1 MVRLYGEAPYKIVL
15 VHGGPGAIGSLKGFA
30 KELANL
36 SQIGVVEALQSKYSI
51 HELIEELY
59 HQIKDNCSDKVT
71 LIGHSW
77 GAWLAALF
85 AEKYAERIEQIIL
98 IGSGPLEDKY
108 VSEIGVRGFQ
118 NLSEEDGAMYQR
130 LLHNQ
135 ATEEDMKKIPGL
147 FEKADN
153 YCLENREEHK
163 TDKTD
168 SKMHNK
174 VWSEAAML
182 RTNGALL
189 TSFRNLKSKIC
200 IIQGQAD
207 PHPVKGVTIP
217 LQENGV
223 LCETYVLEKC
233 GHSPFME
240 KYAKDEFYKILIRK
254 LVRGDTE
261 NDMK

>member
-30 KELANL
+30 QELAEL

-51 HELIEELY
+51 AELIEELY
-59 HQIKDNCSDKVT
+59 IQINDICSDKVT
-71 LIGHSW
+71 LVGHSW
-77 GAWLAALF
+77 GAWLIALF
-85 AEKYAERIEQIIL
+85 AEKYPELMEHVIL

-108 VSEIGVRGFQ
+108 VSEIRIHRFQ
-118 NLSEEDGAMYQR
+118 NLSEEDSGILQR
-130 LLHNQ
+130 LIDNQ
-135 ATEEDMKKIPGL
+135 ATDEDLEKIPNIL
-147 FEKADN
+147 EKSDN

-163 TDKTD
+163 ADKTD
-168 SKMHNK
+168 SEMHNK
-174 VWSEAAML
+174 VWSEAVKL
-182 RTNGALL
+182 RTSGKLL
-189 TSFRNLKSKIC
+189 TSFKNIKSKIYL
-200 IIQGQAD
+200 IQGQVD

-240 KYAKDEFYKILIRK
+240 KYAKDEFYKILIQII
-254 LVRGDTE
+254 L
-261 NDMK
+261 